1 MIDKKVIGK
10 ELPEQ
15 SFEIEKG
22 KIREFAR
29 AIGDKNPLYYDE
41 NKAREAGFEGLAI
54 PPTFPTV
61 FTMASGMLMNVIKDL
76 KIDLAK
82 LLHGGQEFDYINPIK
97 PGDTV
102 TGKTKITNVIEK
114 SGKGGTMDLIV
125 LETTYV
131 NQSYQTVLRDKCTI
145 VVRR

>member
-1 MIDKKVIGK
+1 VIDKKVIGK

-54 PPTFPTV
+54 PPTLPTV